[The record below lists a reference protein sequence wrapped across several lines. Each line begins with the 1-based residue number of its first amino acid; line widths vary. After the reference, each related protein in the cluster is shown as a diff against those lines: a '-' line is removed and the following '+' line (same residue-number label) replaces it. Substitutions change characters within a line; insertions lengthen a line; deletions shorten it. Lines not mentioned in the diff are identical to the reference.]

1 MKGRFKKIWK
11 TKKCDGFTL
20 IELLIALFILSVVL
34 LALST
39 MVYSVMRAT
48 AQSKG
53 MATATTLAQ
62 DVLENLKNSS
72 YSSLASGNDT
82 KSPAP
87 GNITYNRQW
96 TVSTVGNIK
105 TIEVTVS
112 WTDHRPHNVSFTTLR
127 GE

>member
-1 MKGRFKKIWK
+1 MKIKNQR
-11 TKKCDGFTL
+11 GFTL
-20 IELLIALFILSVVL
+20 TELLISLFILSVVL

-62 DVLENLKNSS
+62 DRMESLKNTSF
-72 YSSLASGNDT
+72 SSLASGSDST
-82 KSPAP
+82 SL
-87 GNITYNRQW
+87 GNITYNRTS
-96 TVSTVGNIK
+96 TVITVGNIK
-105 TIEVTVS
+105 TITVAVS
-112 WTDHRPHNVSFTTLR
+112 WTDRLPHNVSITTVR

>member
-1 MKGRFKKIWK
+1 MKRINQRA
-11 TKKCDGFTL
+11 FTL

-62 DVLENLKNSS
+62 DRMESLKNTSFT
-72 YSSLASGNDT
+72 SLTSGSDST
-82 KSPAP
+82 SL
-87 GNITYNRQW
+87 GNITYNRTW
-96 TVSTVGNIK
+96 TVSTVGNIR
-105 TIEVTVS
+105 TITVTVS

>member
-1 MKGRFKKIWK
+1 MKRKNQR
-11 TKKCDGFTL
+11 GFTL
-20 IELLIALFILSVVL
+20 TELLIALFILSVVL

-62 DVLENLKNSS
+62 DKIESFKNLS
-72 YSSLASGNDT
+72 YSSLTLGTFNEPITPSG
-82 KSPAP
+82 SS
-87 GNITYNRQW
+87 ITYNRQW

-105 TIEVTVS
+105 TITVIVS
-112 WTDHRPHNVSFTTLR
+112 WTDRLPHNVSITTVR